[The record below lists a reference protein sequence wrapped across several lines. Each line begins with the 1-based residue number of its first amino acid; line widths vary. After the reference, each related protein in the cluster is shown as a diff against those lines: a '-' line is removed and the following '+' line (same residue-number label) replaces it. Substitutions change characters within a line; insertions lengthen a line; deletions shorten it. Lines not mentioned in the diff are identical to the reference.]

1 MRELLLN
8 VYKNITSGEPTKK
21 NEINTF
27 PLKPPENLLSRI
39 ANFLPQIALDNK
51 ELAKKDVRSIDIE
64 NVEGTERVIE
74 MNLGLGI
81 FEQTKKPSECDIII
95 NPKESNFEIN
105 NETKNGRGELSNEIL
120 QKSIIFKDDSDDEN
134 SESSNIIMN
143 LQSLNCK
150 KPKIIILDDNQ
161 NNEVK
166 ETMNLGCVK

>member
-1 MRELLLN
+1 ME
-8 VYKNITSGEPTKK
+8 E
-21 NEINTF
+21 
-27 PLKPPENLLSRI
+27 ENY
-39 ANFLPQIALDNK
+39 
-51 ELAKKDVRSIDIE
+51 
-64 NVEGTERVIE
+64 
-74 MNLGLGI
+74 
-81 FEQTKKPSECDIII
+81 QTK
-95 NPKESNFEIN
+95 
-105 NETKNGRGELSNEIL
+105 IL